1 MKLFIIFGFVACV
14 LPMLHAYAT
23 FDLQQDI
30 MEYEWNEFKDKYE
43 KKYENDAEHNLR
55 QKYYLEN
62 RYQIIKHNSKV
73 NSAKASNGERPSFM
87 LGLNK
92 YADMLNHEFSA
103 VMNGYKS
110 SLRQVNGSRH
120 LPTHNVVI
128 PVEVDWRKEGY
139 VTEVKDQGRC
149 GSCWAF
155 SATGA
160 LEGQTFRKIRK
171 HVSLSEQNL
180 VDCSKR
186 YGNNGCNGGLM
197 DNAFEY
203 IKDNHGIDTEQTYPY
218 EAKNGKCRYKP
229 MNKGADDVGFID
241 ITPGDED
248 ALLEALATVGPIS
261 VAIDASHTSFQLYKH
276 GVYDEPK
283 CSSEELDHGVL
294 LVGYGVDEAS
304 GKKYW
309 LVKNSWGE
317 SWGENGYIK
326 MVRGKKNQC
335 GIATSA
341 SYPRVWGVSSITN

>member
-1 MKLFIIFGFVACV
+1 MKYLILFAIIG
-14 LPMLHAYAT
+14 YAT
-23 FDLQQDI
+23 AYTIFDVQSDI
-30 MEYEWNEFKDKYE
+30 LEYEWNEFKEKYN
-43 KKYENDAEHNLR
+43 KSYEDHAEHNLR

-62 RYQIIKHNSKV
+62 RYQIIKHNAIANKKGS
-73 NSAKASNGERPSFM
+73 NSDAPSFE
-87 LGLNK
+87 LGLNE
-92 YADMLNHEFSA
+92 YADMLSHEFAST
-103 VMNGYKS
+103 MNGFKAH
-110 SLRQVNGSRH
+110 LRQVNGSLH
-120 LPTHNVVI
+120 LPTHNVVV
-128 PVEVDWRKEGY
+128 PAEVDWRKEGY
-139 VTEVKDQGRC
+139 VTPVKNQGRC

-160 LEGQTFRKIRK
+160 LEGQTYRKINR

-180 VDCSKR
+180 VDCSRK

-203 IKDNHGIDTEQTYPY
+203 IKDNHGIDYEEKYPY

-229 MNKGADDVGFID
+229 TNKGADDVGFVD
-241 ITPGDED
+241 ITSGDED

-261 VAIDASHTSFQLYKH
+261 VAIDASHSSFQLYSK

-283 CSSEELDHGVL
+283 CSSTELDHGVL
-294 LVGYGVDEAS
+294 LVGYGTDSVS

-326 MVRGKKNQC
+326 MVRGKNNQC

-341 SYPRVWGVSSITN
+341 SYPRV